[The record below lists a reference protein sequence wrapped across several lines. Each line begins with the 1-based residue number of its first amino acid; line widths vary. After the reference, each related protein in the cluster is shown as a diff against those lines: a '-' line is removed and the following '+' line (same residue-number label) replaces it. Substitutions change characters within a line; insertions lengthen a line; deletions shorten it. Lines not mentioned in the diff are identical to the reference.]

1 MGSLATLVLLL
12 VVPQDA
18 TPDDAKIRN
27 LIGQLGADFL
37 EDRQAARKSIEKEGR
52 KAETMLLQA
61 LEASDHRVRREC
73 LDLLIALKSTAAL
86 IRAASLFQTDENLDV
101 QDAAFR
107 LFQALGKEAEALL
120 IAALDSPVREFR
132 RRAIQTLTELRS
144 ENCAEK
150 METLFDLETDKE
162 IRDAAFHCLRSL
174 GKPAEPFLIKCLTLP
189 EMALRRDALGGLK
202 NAGSAEMLAAVG
214 RLYVQEADSEVI
226 DRAYEI
232 LAGLGVRGEPHFLA
246 GLRSPQEQTRLRSV
260 EGLRNLKS
268 EKAPGPVAE
277 LFQNDPAEAVR
288 AAAVEF
294 LKGCGLKAEEA
305 LMRGL
310 AGKEVKI
317 RLLAIDALG
326 EIGSVKPLEEIARIF
341 REDKDREIHGTAFRY
356 LKDIGIRAEK
366 HLLEALADEE
376 KEIRLQ
382 AVLAL
387 GDAKSEAA
395 IGRLIEFMAELDSA
409 MKAAAEGALAR
420 IGPRAIEA
428 IEGAVAAGRLK
439 KHSAGR
445 VTALYHREE
454 VERLLDALV
463 TDSGGSGFFEG
474 QFREIHV
481 FGKDKAVP
489 ALLLMVGDPGYKFQ
503 RADRMKQ
510 GWDYGMKMR
519 ELAVMALAELGDE
532 RVVETL
538 REALKATPLLTRS
551 DTIHEELLIAL
562 YRHGE
567 KQPLED
573 FVRKTRVEALKAEEN
588 APLLFSL
595 GIVLNRVGRRQD
607 AAGAYLDFLKILEQ
621 RPGRASD
628 SDTLQTTLYNLACL
642 SSLQGDKEQALKW
655 LDKAIRAGFVDRA
668 WIRMDRDLDPIRSE
682 AAFRA
687 LIEDDRLFEPKPQNP

>member
-12 VVPQDA
+12 LVLQDA

-27 LIGQLGADFL
+27 LIGQLGSDFL
-37 EDRQAARKSIEKEGR
+37 EDRQAARKSLEKEGR
-52 KAETMLLQA
+52 KSEGMLVQA

-73 LDLLIALKSTAAL
+73 LDLLITLKSTAAL
-86 IRAASLFQTDENLDV
+86 SRAASLFQTDENLDV

-107 LFQALGKEAEALL
+107 LFQALGREAETPL
-120 IAALDSPVREFR
+120 IAALDSPIREFR
-132 RRAIQTLTELRS
+132 RRAIQTLTDIRS
-144 ENCAEK
+144 ERCAEK
-150 METLFDLETDKE
+150 MESLFDRETDKE

-189 EMALRRDALGGLK
+189 EMAMRRDALRGLK
-202 NAGSAEMLAAVG
+202 DARNDVALAAVG
-214 RLYVQEADSEVI
+214 QLYAQEADAEVI
-226 DRAYEI
+226 EQAYEI
-232 LAGLGVRGEPHFLA
+232 LAGLGARGEPHFLA

-294 LKGCGLKAEEA
+294 LKGCGLKAEET

-326 EIGSVKPLEEIARIF
+326 EIGSAKPLDEIARIF
-341 REDKDREIHGTAFRY
+341 REDKDREIHGTAFKY
-356 LKDIGIRAEK
+356 LKNLGIRAEK

-376 KEIRLQ
+376 KEIRRQ

-395 IGRLIEFMAELDSA
+395 IGRLIDFMAELDPD
-409 MKAAAEGALAR
+409 MKAAAERALAR
-420 IGPRAIEA
+420 IGPKAIDA
-428 IEGAVAAGRLK
+428 IAGAVAAGHLR
-439 KHSAGR
+439 KHSAGM
-445 VTALYHREE
+445 VTALYHQEE

-474 QFREIHV
+474 QFREIQA
-481 FGKDKAVP
+481 FGKDKALP
-489 ALLLMVGDPGYKFQ
+489 ALLLMVGDPKHKF
-503 RADRMKQ
+503 RRVDRLEKI
-510 GWDYGMKMR
+510 WDYGMKMR
-519 ELAVMALAELGDE
+519 ELAVMALGELGDE

-538 REALKATPLLTRS
+538 RKALKATPLLTRS
-551 DTIHEELLIAL
+551 DTIHEELLVAL

-573 FVRKTRVEALKAEEN
+573 FVQKTRAEAPKAEEN
-588 APLLFSL
+588 ASLLFSL

-607 AAGAYLDFLKILEQ
+607 AAEAYLEFLKILEQ
-621 RPGRASD
+621 HPGRASD
-628 SDTLQTTLYNLACL
+628 SDTLQTTFYNLACL
-642 SSLQGDKEQALKW
+642 SSLQGDKDQALKW
-655 LDKAIRAGFVDRA
+655 LDKAVRAGFVDRA

-687 LIEDDRLFEPKPQNP
+687 WIEDDRLFEQKPRNP